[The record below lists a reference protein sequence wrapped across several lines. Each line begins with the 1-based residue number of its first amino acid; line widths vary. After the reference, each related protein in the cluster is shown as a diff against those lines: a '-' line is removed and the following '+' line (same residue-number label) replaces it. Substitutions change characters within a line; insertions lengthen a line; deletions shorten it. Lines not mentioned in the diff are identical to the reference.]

1 MEQQS
6 AVIFTTRE
14 SRILAKNIAKN
25 ISLPLGKINFQIF
38 SDGEYQPAFQDSV
51 RGKRVFII
59 GSTVPPA
66 DNLMEIL
73 LLCDAA
79 KRASAD
85 KVTAVIPYFGW
96 ARQDRKDKPRVPI
109 GAKLVAN
116 LLMSAGATRLMTMDL
131 HADQIQG
138 FFEIPVDHLYAS
150 TIFLNY
156 IKQLNL
162 DNLTFVSPDMG
173 GAKRARNYAKY
184 LDAEV
189 VICYKERSKANKV
202 EYMDLIGEVKGRNVI
217 LIDDIIDTAGT
228 IAQAS
233 DLLKKLGA
241 VSVRAFITHAILSGN
256 AYEKV
261 EHSAIEEL
269 VITDTIPL
277 KNGHSKIKVLSCAP
291 LFAEV
296 MNLVHNKQ
304 SISGKFLI

>member
-25 ISLPLGKINFQIF
+25 INLPLGKINFQIF

-162 DNLTFVSPDMG
+162 SNLTFVSPDMG

-202 EYMDLIGEVKGRNVI
+202 EYMDLIGEVEGRNVI

-233 DLLKKLGA
+233 NLLKKLGA

-256 AYEKV
+256 AYDKV
-261 EHSAIEEL
+261 ERSAIEEL

-277 KNGHSKIKVLSCAP
+277 KNSHSKIKVLSCAP